1 MPHKTQK
8 FQPAVLRYGIVVANP
23 NQNVV
28 MTPEGMVKIPGPHAQ
43 AAAVLLAP
51 TFASAG
57 NSSLF
62 PSFLRVRPTLH
73 ELMQAQTTKRRSVK
87 LYQGRTALE
96 CVNLSYHEEHEEEY
110 IERNYFFHREICWYT
125 GFNNRVYPVLRYLQ
139 LCGRF
144 LTSYFQLR
152 RIGES

>member
-28 MTPEGMVKIPGPHAQ
+28 MTPEGMVKIPGPRAQ
-43 AAAVLLAP
+43 AAAVFIAP

-62 PSFLRVRPTLH
+62 PSLPACATH
-73 ELMQAQTTKRRSVK
+73 AS
-87 LYQGRTALE
+87 
-96 CVNLSYHEEHEEEY
+96 
-110 IERNYFFHREICWYT
+110 
-125 GFNNRVYPVLRYLQ
+125 
-139 LCGRF
+139 
-144 LTSYFQLR
+144 
-152 RIGES
+152 